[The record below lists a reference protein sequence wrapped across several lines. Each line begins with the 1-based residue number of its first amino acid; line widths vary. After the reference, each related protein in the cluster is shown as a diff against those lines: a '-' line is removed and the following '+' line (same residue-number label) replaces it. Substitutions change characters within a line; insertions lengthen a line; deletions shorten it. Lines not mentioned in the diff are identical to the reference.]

1 MPNDELQK
9 LAAALA
15 DCGKALLKISEVM
28 AVKEDNPSAS
38 EAKSEKLE
46 KPLTLEDVRKVAA
59 DKSRQGFTDE
69 VRSLIQKYGADKLS
83 GIDAAQYEA
92 VPEGTGGDWPCRINM
107 RCCPHLLATAGWPAR
122 RLRRNVPSCRIP
134 PVNSPARERM
144 PIRSAN
150 SR

>member
-59 DKSRQGFTDE
+59 DRSRQGFTDE
-69 VRSLIQKYGADKLS
+69 VRSLIQKHGANNLS
-83 GIDAAQYEA
+83 SVDAAQYSTLLKELEA
-92 VPEGTGGDWPCRINM
+92 IG
-107 RCCPHLLATAGWPAR
+107 HAG
-122 RLRRNVPSCRIP
+122 
-134 PVNSPARERM
+134 
-144 PIRSAN
+144 
-150 SR
+150 